1 VREILGVLLMLAALL
16 GLLAIATHA
25 GSILTGIREGM
36 LSAFGSAWF
45 VPVAAAIASSAYLLW
60 PKAPRPRGVDVVA
73 GLVAVISLVGLFGL
87 AAQAGGSVGRGV
99 DGALTGLVTIWGAW
113 ALLIAGLVIGL
124 IVTIHFSPGALI
136 ATAVGAT
143 RAAYAER
150 TRISNLVNAPASEK
164 LKPTRPSGAATDIL
178 TRSAASFATAPAAP
192 DQKNLWDF
200 DEPEE
205 KEEKP
210 AVEPASVIPA
220 DEPEPAAPLMR
231 VVAEPEDDLPEIE
244 WKLPSIALLDTVT
257 ARRERMAD
265 EIKRNVKI
273 IESTLATFSVECK
286 VVGVNPGPA
295 VTQYEIQP
303 GPGVQVKRIT
313 ALQND
318 LSLALAAAPLRIEA
332 PIPGKSAVGIEVPNK
347 SASLVTIR
355 EVIETAAFREGT
367 NKLALGLGNDVS
379 GQSIVADLTRMPHLL
394 IAGATGQ
401 GKSVC
406 INALITSLLFQVT
419 PDRLRLLLIDPK
431 RVELTGYNGLPHLAL
446 PVLVE
451 SHQAAAALRW
461 AVAEMDR
468 RYKLFSSE
476 SVRNI
481 AAYNEKATQK
491 LARPLPYVVIVI
503 DELADLMMVAAGEIE
518 ELICRIAQLAR
529 AVGIHL
535 IIATQRP
542 STDIITGLIK
552 ANIPSRI
559 AFAVGSQVDSRVILD
574 TGGAEKLLG
583 RGDMLYQPVDAG
595 KPTRIQGAFVSDP
608 EVEGVV
614 NFWKSQGPPR
624 YMEEILEEGTA
635 TEWDGERREERKL
648 DPLFARA
655 ARAVAAEGAASVSL
669 VQRKFNVGYSRAGR
683 IVDQLAEHRVVGGYQ
698 GSKSREVLMTLPDV
712 DDLLERL
719 GIE

>member
-1 VREILGVLLMLAALL
+1 MLAALL
-16 GLLAIATHA
+16 GILAIASHA
-25 GSILTGIREGM
+25 GSILAGIRDGM
-36 LSAFGSAWF
+36 IHTFGNAWF
-45 VPVAAAIASSAYLLW
+45 VPVVAAIASSAYLLW
-60 PKAPRPRGVDVVA
+60 PKAPRPRAIDVVA
-73 GLVAVISLVGLFGL
+73 GVVAVLSLIGLFGL
-87 AAQAGGSVGRGV
+87 AANAGGSLGQGI
-99 DGALTGLVTIWGAW
+99 DSALIGLVTSVGAW

-124 IVTIHFSPGALI
+124 IVTIHFSPGALLV
-136 ATAVGAT
+136 TTVGAL
-143 RAAYAER
+143 RAANAER
-150 TRISNLVNAPASEK
+150 ARLSALVAAEPAEKTKSVKPAPQTAD
-164 LKPTRPSGAATDIL
+164 AL
-178 TRSAASFATAPAAP
+178 TRSAASFATAPARADEP
-192 DQKNLWDF
+192 RPWEI

-205 KEEKP
+205 EGPAEK
-210 AVEPASVIPA
+210 AER
-220 DEPEPAAPLMR
+220 DRPAAKEDVDRPAPPALR
-231 VVAEPEDDLPEIE
+231 VVAEPEDELPEIE
-244 WKLPSIALLDTVT
+244 WKLPAVTLLDTVT

-265 EIKRNVKI
+265 EIKRNVKV
-273 IESTLATFSVECK
+273 IETTLQTFGVECK

-295 VTQYEIQP
+295 VTQYEVQP

-419 PDRLRLLLIDPK
+419 PDHLRLLLIDPK

-468 RYKLFSSE
+468 RYKLFSAE
-476 SVRNI
+476 GVRNI
-481 AAYNEKATQK
+481 AGYNDKATQK
-491 LARPLPYVVIVI
+491 LARTLPYIVIVI

-542 STDIITGLIK
+542 SADIITGLIK

-574 TGGAEKLLG
+574 TSGAEKLLG

-614 NFWKSQGPPR
+614 NFWKSQGGPR
-624 YMEEILEEGTA
+624 YMEEILEEGA
-635 TEWDGERREERKL
+635 VTEWDGEKREERKL
-648 DPLFARA
+648 DPLFARS

-683 IVDQLAEHRVVGGYQ
+683 IVDQLAEHHVVGGYQ

-719 GIE
+719 GLE

>member
-1 VREILGVLLMLAALL
+1 VLLVLAALL
-16 GLLAIATHA
+16 GLLAIASHA
-25 GSILTGIREGM
+25 GSILEGIRDGIVFE
-36 LSAFGSAWF
+36 FGAAWF
-45 VPVAAAIASSAYLLW
+45 VLVTAALALGAYLLW
-60 PKAPRPRGVDVVA
+60 PRAPRPRTIDLVA
-73 GLVAVISLVGLFGL
+73 GTVAVLSLVGLFGL
-87 AAQAGGSVGRGV
+87 AAGAGGSLGRAIDGSLYALLGTVGS
-99 DGALTGLVTIWGAW
+99 W
-113 ALLIAGLVIGL
+113 ALLVAGLVIGL
-124 IVTIHFSPGALI
+124 IVTIHFSPGALL
-136 ATAVGAT
+136 ATAVGT
-143 RAAYAER
+143 LRAAYAER
-150 TRISNLVNAPASEK
+150 TRIRDLVAAPAGEK
-164 LKPTRPSGAATDIL
+164 PKAVKTTSASSDVL

-192 DQKNLWDF
+192 DPPNFWDV
-200 DEPEE
+200 DEPDEPAE
-205 KEEKP
+205 KKSH
-210 AVEPASVIPA
+210 VEPAPL
-220 DEPEPAAPLMR
+220 DGEEPTAAPAPVLR
-231 VVAEPEDDLPEIE
+231 VVAEPEDDMPEID

-265 EIKRNVKI
+265 EIKRNVKV
-273 IESTLATFSVECK
+273 IESTLQTFGVECK

-295 VTQYEIQP
+295 VTQYELQP

-313 ALQND
+313 SLQND

-419 PDRLRLLLIDPK
+419 PDNLRMLLIDPK

-468 RYKLFSSE
+468 RYKLFSAE
-476 SVRNI
+476 GVRNI

-491 LARPLPYVVIVI
+491 LARQLPYVVIVI

-624 YMEEILEEGTA
+624 YMEEILEEGA
-635 TEWDGERREERKL
+635 ASEWDGERREERKL
-648 DPLFARA
+648 DALFARS

-683 IVDQLAEHRVVGGYQ
+683 IVDQLAEHRVIGGYQ

>member
-1 VREILGVLLMLAALL
+1 MLAALL
-16 GLLAIATHA
+16 GVLAILSNA
-25 GSILTGIREGM
+25 GSILNGIKHGIVAE
-36 LSAFGSAWF
+36 FGAAWF
-45 VPVAAAIASSAYLLW
+45 VPVGAAVGFSAWLLW
-60 PKAPRPRGVDVVA
+60 PKAPRPRAVDVAA
-73 GLVAVISLVGLFGL
+73 GLVAMLSLVALFGL
-87 AAQAGGSVGRGV
+87 AVHAGGAVGRGV
-99 DGALTGLVTIWGAW
+99 DDALVGLFTPFGAW
-113 ALLIAGLVIGL
+113 ALLVAGLLIGL
-124 IVTIHFSPGALI
+124 IVTIHFSPGALLVS
-136 ATAVGAT
+136 AVGAL
-143 RAAYAER
+143 RAANAER
-150 TRISNLVNAPASEK
+150 LRLSELVSAPASEK
-164 LKPTRPSGAATDIL
+164 PNASPKSAPAKDAL

-192 DQKNLWDF
+192 VERNVWELDA
-200 DEPEE
+200 PEE
-205 KEEKP
+205 DQVEAEEKK
-210 AVEPASVIPA
+210 AASVTVEVEPVRLS
-220 DEPEPAAPLMR
+220 APVMR
-231 VVAEPEDDLPEIE
+231 VVAEPEDNLPEIE
-244 WKLPSIALLDTVT
+244 WKLPSISLLDTVT

-273 IESTLATFSVECK
+273 IENTLETFGVECK

-295 VTQYEIQP
+295 VTQYEVQP

-313 ALQND
+313 SLQND

-367 NKLALGLGNDVS
+367 NMLALGLGNDVS

-419 PDRLRLLLIDPK
+419 PDHLRLLLIDPK
-431 RVELTGYNGLPHLAL
+431 RVELTGFNGLPHLAL

-468 RYKLFSSE
+468 RYKLFSAE
-476 SVRNI
+476 GVRNI
-481 AAYNEKATQK
+481 ASYNDKAAQK
-491 LARPLPYVVIVI
+491 QARSLPYVVIVI

-574 TGGAEKLLG
+574 AGGAEKLLG

-595 KPTRIQGAFVSDP
+595 KPTRIQGAFVSDQ
-608 EVEGVV
+608 EVDGVV
-614 NFWKSQGPPR
+614 SFWKSQGAPR
-624 YMEEILEEGTA
+624 FMDEILEEGSGS
-635 TEWDGERREERKL
+635 EWEGGERREERKL
-648 DPLFARA
+648 DPLFARS

-712 DDLLERL
+712 DELLERL
-719 GIE
+719 GLE